1 MAGYA
6 HHPYPGRNADGPGPS
21 ATLPPPMAGPL
32 AALER
37 FFERL
42 FERPAARIFRTQL
55 QPIQLQRRLERMM
68 EAERRHG
75 ADRTYVPNRYRL
87 HLNPQDVAAFSG
99 YQQTLE
105 AELSESLLTRARA
118 RGYTV
123 VDRPRV
129 TIHSNDV
136 VAPGEVQVE
145 AELIDPLRL
154 RPAPSGFQ
162 RVAEADDLA
171 ADDVGA
177 EGADDSTGGAI
188 APGADAAPRR
198 RPEQTSVLELP
209 KRQERHVS
217 LLVQVPG
224 QGPERVRINGAQARI
239 GRAGDNDV
247 VLADER
253 VSRHHGVLASRQGT
267 LIYTDLGSTN
277 GSYVGGVS
285 VTEIA
290 LGQGDRLQ
298 LGDSTL
304 TVQLES

>member
-1 MAGYA
+1 
-6 HHPYPGRNADGPGPS
+6 
-21 ATLPPPMAGPL
+21 MAGPL

-42 FERPAARIFRTQL
+42 FERPAARMFGTQL

-68 EAERRHG
+68 ETERRHG

-87 HLNPQDVAAFSG
+87 HLNPRDVAAFSG

-105 AELSESLLTRARA
+105 AQLSEALLERART

-129 TIHSNDV
+129 TLHPNEV
-136 VAPGEVQVE
+136 VPPGEVQVE

-154 RPAPSGFQ
+154 RPAPPGFQ
-162 RVAEADDLA
+162 RVDPDAGDEASAE
-171 ADDVGA
+171 
-177 EGADDSTGGAI
+177 
-188 APGADAAPRR
+188 PPAPRPR
-198 RPEQTSVLELP
+198 RPEQTAVLEVP
-209 KRQERHVS
+209 RRPERHVS
-217 LLVQVPG
+217 VLVQVPG
-224 QGPERVRINGAQARI
+224 YGPERVRIDSAQTSI
-239 GRAGDNDV
+239 GRAGDNDI

-253 VSRHHGVLASRQGT
+253 VSRHHGVLVSRQGT
-267 LIYTDLGSTN
+267 LVYTDLGSTN
-277 GSYVGGVS
+277 GSYLGGVS

-298 LGDSTL
+298 LGDSTV

>member
-1 MAGYA
+1 
-6 HHPYPGRNADGPGPS
+6 
-21 ATLPPPMAGPL
+21 MAGPL

-42 FERPAARIFRTQL
+42 FERPAARMFRTQL

-68 EAERRHG
+68 ETERRHG

-87 HLNPQDVAAFSG
+87 HLNPEDVAAFSG

-105 AELSESLLTRARA
+105 AQLSEGLLERART

-129 TIHSNDV
+129 TLHANEV

-154 RPAPSGFQ
+154 RPAPPGFQ
-162 RVAEADDLA
+162 RVDPDAGEEAAEASARPAEPSA
-171 ADDVGA
+171 A
-177 EGADDSTGGAI
+177 
-188 APGADAAPRR
+188 RR
-198 RPEQTSVLELP
+198 RPQQTAVLELP
-209 KRQERHVS
+209 PRPERHVS

-224 QGPERVRINGAQARI
+224 HSPERIRIDGGQTRI

-267 LIYTDLGSTN
+267 LVYTDLGSTN

-298 LGDSTL
+298 LGDSTV

>member
-1 MAGYA
+1 
-6 HHPYPGRNADGPGPS
+6 
-21 ATLPPPMAGPL
+21 MAGPL

-42 FERPAARIFRTQL
+42 FERPAARMFRTQL

-68 EAERRHG
+68 ETERRHG

-87 HLNPQDVAAFSG
+87 HLNPQDVGAFSG

-105 AELSESLLTRARA
+105 NELSESLLARARS

-129 TIHSNDV
+129 TLHANDV
-136 VAPGEVQVE
+136 VPPGEVQVE
-145 AELIDPLRL
+145 AELIDPLRM
-154 RPAPSGFQ
+154 RPAPPGFQ
-162 RVAEADDLA
+162 RVDSKP
-171 ADDVGA
+171 
-177 EGADDSTGGAI
+177 DDSSGEDP
-188 APGADAAPRR
+188 APQH
-198 RPEQTSVLELP
+198 RPQQTAVLELP
-209 KRQERHVS
+209 RREERHVS

-224 QGPERVRINGAQARI
+224 QGPERVRIDGAQTRI

-277 GSYVGGVS
+277 GSFVGGVS

-290 LGQGDRLQ
+290 LGQGDKLQ

>member
-1 MAGYA
+1 
-6 HHPYPGRNADGPGPS
+6 
-21 ATLPPPMAGPL
+21 MAGPL

-55 QPIQLQRRLERMM
+55 QPVQLQRRLERMM

-105 AELSESLLTRARA
+105 AELSESVLSRARS

-129 TIHSNDV
+129 TIHADDV
-136 VAPGEVQVE
+136 VTPGEVQVE

-154 RPAPSGFQ
+154 RPAPAGFR
-162 RVAEADDLA
+162 RVETDDEAS
-171 ADDVGA
+171 
-177 EGADDSTGGAI
+177 EGSEGSEGP
-188 APGADAAPRR
+188 APADAPAR
-198 RPEQTSVLELP
+198 RPEQTAVLEIP
-209 KRQERHVS
+209 RPRDRRVS
-217 LLVQVPG
+217 LVIQTPG
-224 QGPERVRINGAQARI
+224 EGPERVRIDGAQTRI
-239 GRAGDNDV
+239 GRASDNDI

-267 LIYTDLGSTN
+267 LIYTDLDSTN

-290 LGQGDRLQ
+290 LGQGDQLQ